1 MNIRRLLLGAI
12 SMAFAASLAIP
23 AFASND
29 YPNKPITLIVPFA
42 AGGPSDA
49 LARQIAQRLGQR
61 LGQQVIVENL
71 PGAGGSVGLA
81 RAAKAAAD
89 GHTLAFGTIG
99 THVANVAVY
108 RKLPYDPVAD
118 FEPVSMLGSAPM
130 VLLVNSAVPARDLR
144 EFSAYLQANKDK
156 VSYGSAGVGSISHFG
171 CVMLLSAMKNDVV
184 HVPYRGVGP
193 ALTDLMGGQ
202 IKFMCDQTTTAI
214 PQSQN
219 GKLRI
224 IAALAKQRLGVLPN
238 VQTTAEA
245 GYADAQLRAWNALF
259 APKATPPAVI
269 KRLTDEL
276 AQVMSDPAFKS
287 EMDKVGVELPS
298 REALGPAA
306 VAAAIQSGLQHD
318 VPLLKARGEYLD

>member
-1 MNIRRLLLGAI
+1 MNCRRFLLAAL
-12 SMAFAASLAIP
+12 AASATLLTLP
-23 AFASND
+23 VFASND
-29 YPNKPITLIVPFA
+29 YPSKPINLIVPFA

-49 LARQIAQRLGQR
+49 LARQVAQRLGQR
-61 LGQQVIVENL
+61 LGQQVIVENV

-81 RAAKAAAD
+81 RAAKAAPD

-108 RKLPYDPVAD
+108 RKLPYDPIAD
-118 FEPVSMLGSAPM
+118 FEPVAMLGSAPM
-130 VLLVNSAVPARDLR
+130 VLLVNSNVPAKDLR
-144 EFSAYLQANKDK
+144 EFSSYLQANKDK

-171 CVMLLSAMKNDVV
+171 CVLLLSAMKNDVV

-214 PQSQN
+214 PQSQS

-224 IAALAKQRLGVLPN
+224 IAALSKQRLAVLPN

-245 GYADAQLRAWNALF
+245 GFGDAQLRAWNALF
-259 APKATPPAVI
+259 APKGTPPQVI
-269 KRLTDEL
+269 KRLNDEL
-276 AQVMSDPAFKS
+276 AQVLSDSAFRA
-287 EMDKVGVELPS
+287 EMDKVGVELPL
-298 REALGPAA
+298 REALNPAA
-306 VAAAIQSGLQHD
+306 VTAAIQSGLQRD